1 MVTKMVPDT
10 ITNYPSHL
18 DNGVRHDDIRC
29 FETGNNS
36 SFYPNN
42 FKFYCFGF
50 QNSFEIRQ
58 FKISYSE
65 QWSSLRTSMRSWG

>member
-29 FETGNNS
+29 FETGNNLLFTPKIFC
-36 SFYPNN
+36 SFVVFSKYNVT
-42 FKFYCFGF
+42 
-50 QNSFEIRQ
+50 SQ
-58 FKISYSE
+58 FKI
-65 QWSSLRTSMRSWG
+65 